1 MPIFYKTIYHKEIE
15 VFNIKT
21 DVLIIAFIAGNLDQM
36 WYSWPMNGY
45 MAPQVQGIGESE
57 VYLSFQAQVAAVA
70 KVERPVLIVGER
82 GTGKEVAARRI
93 HYMSSRWDGPLVTV
107 NCASLPPSLIESE
120 LFGVEKG
127 AYTGAVASRKGRFEE
142 AEGGTLFLDE
152 IGLVPMPVQEKL
164 LRVVEYGTYERL
176 GSSDT
181 KVADVRIVGATNADL
196 RALCIEGKFKEDLL
210 DRLSFDVL
218 FVPPL
223 RYRGEDIL
231 LLANNF
237 AIRMASELGRD
248 MIPVFSD
255 KVQEKML
262 SYSWP
267 GNVREL
273 KNVVER
279 AVYRAKGDLIEE
291 IETDPFHNPYPP
303 LGKEKRDDDDIFA
316 SLPLDQIEKA
326 HTMLDIS
333 FLKRALAVAGG
344 NQKKACEEM
353 GISYD
358 SFRGLYRKY
367 RESLAN
373 KEEK

>member
-1 MPIFYKTIYHKEIE
+1 
-15 VFNIKT
+15 
-21 DVLIIAFIAGNLDQM
+21 
-36 WYSWPMNGY
+36 MNGY
-45 MAPQVQGIGESE
+45 MAPPVQGIGESE
-57 VYLSFQAQVAAVA
+57 VYLKFQDQVATCA
-70 KVERPVLIVGER
+70 KVDRPVLIVGER

-93 HYMSSRWDGPLVTV
+93 HYMSQRWDGPLVTV
-107 NCASLPPSLIESE
+107 NCASLPQNLIESE

-152 IGLVPMPVQEKL
+152 IGLVPMSVQEKL

-176 GSSDT
+176 GSSET

-196 RALCIEGKFKEDLL
+196 QKLAFEGKFKEDLL

-223 RYRGEDIL
+223 RYRGDDIL

-237 AIRMASELGRD
+237 AVRMATELGRED
-248 MIPVFSD
+248 IPIFSEEVER
-255 KVQEKML
+255 KLL
-262 SYSWP
+262 SYNWP

-279 AVYRAKGDLIEE
+279 AVYRTKGSIVEN
-291 IETDPFHNPYPP
+291 IETDPFHNPYLPIGQNNNEDTEDP
-303 LGKEKRDDDDIFA
+303 YTSLSRD
-316 SLPLDQIEKA
+316 SLEKA
-326 HTMLDIS
+326 HEDLDVS
-333 FLKRALAVAGG
+333 FLSRALRLTEG
-344 NQKKACEEM
+344 NQKKAAEEM

-358 SFRGLYRKY
+358 SFRGMYRKY
-367 RESLAN
+367 RDRLKDIS
-373 KEEK
+373 K

>member
-1 MPIFYKTIYHKEIE
+1 
-15 VFNIKT
+15 
-21 DVLIIAFIAGNLDQM
+21 
-36 WYSWPMNGY
+36 MNGY
-45 MAPQVQGIGESE
+45 MAPPVQGIGESE
-57 VYLSFQAQVAAVA
+57 VYLKFQDQVATCA
-70 KVERPVLIVGER
+70 KVDRPVLIVGER

-93 HYMSSRWDGPLVTV
+93 HYMSQRWDGPLVTV
-107 NCASLPPSLIESE
+107 NCASLPQNLIESE

-152 IGLVPMPVQEKL
+152 IGLVPMSVQEKL

-176 GSSDT
+176 GSSET

-196 RALCIEGKFKEDLL
+196 QKLALEGKFKEDLL

-223 RYRGEDIL
+223 RYRGDDIL

-237 AIRMASELGRD
+237 AVRMATELGRED
-248 MIPVFSD
+248 IPIFSEEVER
-255 KVQEKML
+255 KLL
-262 SYSWP
+262 SYNWP

-279 AVYRAKGDLIEE
+279 AVYRTKGSIVEN
-291 IETDPFHNPYPP
+291 IETDPFHNPYLPIGQNNNEDTEDP
-303 LGKEKRDDDDIFA
+303 YT
-316 SLPLDQIEKA
+316 SLSLDSLEKA
-326 HTMLDIS
+326 HEDLDVS
-333 FLKRALAVAGG
+333 FLSRALRLTEG
-344 NQKKACEEM
+344 NQKKAAEEM

-358 SFRGLYRKY
+358 SFRGMYRKY
-367 RESLAN
+367 RDRLKDIS
-373 KEEK
+373 K

>member
-1 MPIFYKTIYHKEIE
+1 
-15 VFNIKT
+15 
-21 DVLIIAFIAGNLDQM
+21 
-36 WYSWPMNGY
+36 MNGY
-45 MAPQVQGIGESE
+45 MAPPVQGIGESE
-57 VYLSFQAQVAAVA
+57 VYLKFQDQVATCA
-70 KVERPVLIVGER
+70 KVDRPVLIVGER

-93 HYMSSRWDGPLVTV
+93 HYMSQRWDGPLVTV
-107 NCASLPPSLIESE
+107 NCASLPQNLIESE

-152 IGLVPMPVQEKL
+152 IGLVPMSVQEKL

-176 GSSDT
+176 GSSET

-196 RALCIEGKFKEDLL
+196 QKLAIEGKFKEDLL

-223 RYRGEDIL
+223 RYRGDDIL

-237 AIRMASELGRD
+237 AVRMATELGRED
-248 MIPVFSD
+248 IPIFSEEVER
-255 KVQEKML
+255 KLL
-262 SYSWP
+262 SYNWP

-279 AVYRAKGDLIEE
+279 AVYRTKGSIVEN
-291 IETDPFHNPYPP
+291 IETDPFHNPYRPIGQNNNEDTEDP
-303 LGKEKRDDDDIFA
+303 YT
-316 SLPLDQIEKA
+316 SLSLDSLEKA
-326 HTMLDIS
+326 HEDLDVS
-333 FLKRALAVAGG
+333 FLSRALRLTEG
-344 NQKKACEEM
+344 NQKKAAEEM

-358 SFRGLYRKY
+358 SFRGMYRKY
-367 RESLAN
+367 RDRLKDIS
-373 KEEK
+373 K

>member
-1 MPIFYKTIYHKEIE
+1 
-15 VFNIKT
+15 
-21 DVLIIAFIAGNLDQM
+21 
-36 WYSWPMNGY
+36 MNGY
-45 MAPQVQGIGESE
+45 MAPPVQGIGESE
-57 VYLSFQAQVAAVA
+57 VYLKFQDQVATCA
-70 KVERPVLIVGER
+70 KVDRPVLIVGER

-93 HYMSSRWDGPLVTV
+93 HYMSQRWDGPLVTV
-107 NCASLPPSLIESE
+107 NCASLPQSLIESE

-152 IGLVPMPVQEKL
+152 IGLVPMSVQEKL

-176 GSSDT
+176 GSSET
-181 KVADVRIVGATNADL
+181 KIANVRIVGATNADL
-196 RALCIEGKFKEDLL
+196 HQLAMEGKFKEDLL

-237 AIRMASELGRD
+237 AVRMASELGRD
-248 MIPVFSD
+248 DIPFFSEEVEQ
-255 KVQEKML
+255 KLL

-279 AVYRAKGDLIEE
+279 AVYRTKGSFIESV
-291 IETDPFHNPYPP
+291 ETDPFHNPYLPI
-303 LGKEKRDDDDIFA
+303 GKEEKREKEDPFSSIPLE
-316 SLPLDQIEKA
+316 SLERAHEDLDV
-326 HTMLDIS
+326 S
-333 FLKRALAVAGG
+333 FLSRALKLTDG
-344 NQKKACEEM
+344 NQKKAAEEM

-358 SFRGLYRKY
+358 SFRGMYRKY
-367 RESLAN
+367 KDRLKDIS
-373 KEEK
+373 K

>member
-1 MPIFYKTIYHKEIE
+1 
-15 VFNIKT
+15 
-21 DVLIIAFIAGNLDQM
+21 
-36 WYSWPMNGY
+36 MNGY
-45 MAPQVQGIGESE
+45 MAPPVQGIGESE
-57 VYLSFQAQVAAVA
+57 VYLKFQDQVATCA
-70 KVERPVLIVGER
+70 KVDRPVLIVGER

-93 HYMSSRWDGPLVTV
+93 HYMSQRWDGPLVTV
-107 NCASLPPSLIESE
+107 NCASLPQNLIESE

-152 IGLVPMPVQEKL
+152 IGLVPMSVQEKL

-176 GSSDT
+176 GSSET

-196 RALCIEGKFKEDLL
+196 QKLAFEGKFKEDLL

-223 RYRGEDIL
+223 RYRGDGIL

-237 AIRMASELGRD
+237 AVRMATELGRED
-248 MIPVFSD
+248 IPIFSEEVER
-255 KVQEKML
+255 KLL
-262 SYSWP
+262 SYNWP

-279 AVYRAKGDLIEE
+279 AVYRTKGSIVEN
-291 IETDPFHNPYPP
+291 IETDPFHNPYLPIGQNNNEDTEDP
-303 LGKEKRDDDDIFA
+303 YT
-316 SLPLDQIEKA
+316 SLSLDSLEKA
-326 HTMLDIS
+326 HEDLDVS
-333 FLKRALAVAGG
+333 FLSRALRLTEG
-344 NQKKACEEM
+344 NQKKAAEEM

-358 SFRGLYRKY
+358 SFRGMYRKY
-367 RESLAN
+367 RDRLKDIS
-373 KEEK
+373 K

>member
-1 MPIFYKTIYHKEIE
+1 
-15 VFNIKT
+15 
-21 DVLIIAFIAGNLDQM
+21 
-36 WYSWPMNGY
+36 MNGY
-45 MAPQVQGIGESE
+45 MAPPVQGIGESE
-57 VYLSFQAQVAAVA
+57 VYLKFQDQVATCA
-70 KVERPVLIVGER
+70 KVDRPVLIVGER

-93 HYMSSRWDGPLVTV
+93 HYMSQRWDGPLVTV
-107 NCASLPPSLIESE
+107 NCASLPQNLIESE

-152 IGLVPMPVQEKL
+152 IGLVPMSVQEKL

-176 GSSDT
+176 GSSET

-196 RALCIEGKFKEDLL
+196 QKLAFEGKFKEDLL

-223 RYRGEDIL
+223 RYRGDDIL

-237 AIRMASELGRD
+237 AVRMATELGRED
-248 MIPVFSD
+248 IPIFSEEVER
-255 KVQEKML
+255 KLL
-262 SYSWP
+262 SYNWP

-279 AVYRAKGDLIEE
+279 AVYRTKGSIVEN
-291 IETDPFHNPYPP
+291 IETDPFHNPYLPIGQNNNEDTEDP
-303 LGKEKRDDDDIFA
+303 YT
-316 SLPLDQIEKA
+316 SLSLDSLEEA
-326 HTMLDIS
+326 HEDLDVS
-333 FLKRALAVAGG
+333 FLSRALRLTEG
-344 NQKKACEEM
+344 NQKKAAEEM

-358 SFRGLYRKY
+358 SFRGMYRKY
-367 RESLAN
+367 RDRLKDIS
-373 KEEK
+373 K

>member
-1 MPIFYKTIYHKEIE
+1 
-15 VFNIKT
+15 
-21 DVLIIAFIAGNLDQM
+21 
-36 WYSWPMNGY
+36 
-45 MAPQVQGIGESE
+45 MAPPVQGIGESE
-57 VYLSFQAQVAAVA
+57 VYLKFQDQVATCA
-70 KVERPVLIVGER
+70 KVDRPVLIVGER

-93 HYMSSRWDGPLVTV
+93 HYMSQRWDGPLVTV
-107 NCASLPPSLIESE
+107 NCASLPQNLIESE

-152 IGLVPMPVQEKL
+152 IGLVPMSVQEKL

-176 GSSDT
+176 GSSET

-196 RALCIEGKFKEDLL
+196 QKLAIEGKFKEDLL

-223 RYRGEDIL
+223 RYRGDDIL

-237 AIRMASELGRD
+237 AVRMATELGRED
-248 MIPVFSD
+248 IPIFSEEVER
-255 KVQEKML
+255 KLL
-262 SYSWP
+262 SYNWP

-279 AVYRAKGDLIEE
+279 AVYRTKGSIVEN
-291 IETDPFHNPYPP
+291 IETDPFHNPYLPIGQNNNEDTEDP
-303 LGKEKRDDDDIFA
+303 YT
-316 SLPLDQIEKA
+316 SLSLDSLEKA
-326 HTMLDIS
+326 HEDLDVS
-333 FLKRALAVAGG
+333 FLSRALRLTEG
-344 NQKKACEEM
+344 NQKKAAEEM

-358 SFRGLYRKY
+358 SFRGMYRKY
-367 RESLAN
+367 RDRLKDIS
-373 KEEK
+373 K

>member
-1 MPIFYKTIYHKEIE
+1 
-15 VFNIKT
+15 
-21 DVLIIAFIAGNLDQM
+21 
-36 WYSWPMNGY
+36 MNGY
-45 MAPQVQGIGESE
+45 MAPPVQGIGESE
-57 VYLSFQAQVAAVA
+57 VYLKFQDQVATCA
-70 KVERPVLIVGER
+70 KVDRPVLIVGER

-93 HYMSSRWDGPLVTV
+93 HYMSQRWDGPLVTV
-107 NCASLPPSLIESE
+107 NCASLPQNLIESE

-152 IGLVPMPVQEKL
+152 IGLVPMSVQEKL

-176 GSSDT
+176 GSSET

-196 RALCIEGKFKEDLL
+196 QKLALEGKFKEDLL

-223 RYRGEDIL
+223 RYRGDDIL

-237 AIRMASELGRD
+237 AVRMATELGRED
-248 MIPVFSD
+248 IPIFSEEVER
-255 KVQEKML
+255 KLL
-262 SYSWP
+262 SYNWP

-279 AVYRAKGDLIEE
+279 AVYRTKGSIVEN
-291 IETDPFHNPYPP
+291 IETDPFHNPYLPIGQKNNEDTEDP
-303 LGKEKRDDDDIFA
+303 YT
-316 SLPLDQIEKA
+316 SLSLDSLEKA
-326 HTMLDIS
+326 HEDLDVS
-333 FLKRALAVAGG
+333 FLSRALRLTEG
-344 NQKKACEEM
+344 NQKKAAEEM

-358 SFRGLYRKY
+358 SFRGMYRKY
-367 RESLAN
+367 RDRLKDIS
-373 KEEK
+373 K

>member
-1 MPIFYKTIYHKEIE
+1 
-15 VFNIKT
+15 
-21 DVLIIAFIAGNLDQM
+21 
-36 WYSWPMNGY
+36 MNGY
-45 MAPQVQGIGESE
+45 MAPPVQGIGESE
-57 VYLSFQAQVAAVA
+57 VYLKFQDQVATCA
-70 KVERPVLIVGER
+70 KVDRPVLIVGER

-93 HYMSSRWDGPLVTV
+93 HYMSQRWDGPLVTV
-107 NCASLPPSLIESE
+107 NCASLPQNLIESE

-152 IGLVPMPVQEKL
+152 IGLVPMSVQEKL

-176 GSSDT
+176 GSSET

-196 RALCIEGKFKEDLL
+196 QKLAIEGKFKEDLL

-223 RYRGEDIL
+223 RYRGDDIL

-237 AIRMASELGRD
+237 AVRMATELGRED
-248 MIPVFSD
+248 IPIFSEEVER
-255 KVQEKML
+255 KLL
-262 SYSWP
+262 SYNWP

-279 AVYRAKGDLIEE
+279 AVYRTKGSIVEN
-291 IETDPFHNPYPP
+291 IETDPFHNPYLPIGQNNNEDTEDP
-303 LGKEKRDDDDIFA
+303 YT
-316 SLPLDQIEKA
+316 SLSLDSLEKA
-326 HTMLDIS
+326 HEDLDVS
-333 FLKRALAVAGG
+333 FLSRALRLTEG
-344 NQKKACEEM
+344 NQKKAAEEM

-358 SFRGLYRKY
+358 SFRGMYRKY
-367 RESLAN
+367 RDRLKDIS
-373 KEEK
+373 K

>member
-1 MPIFYKTIYHKEIE
+1 
-15 VFNIKT
+15 
-21 DVLIIAFIAGNLDQM
+21 
-36 WYSWPMNGY
+36 MNGY
-45 MAPQVQGIGESE
+45 MAPPVQGIGESE
-57 VYLSFQAQVAAVA
+57 VYLKFQDQVATCA
-70 KVERPVLIVGER
+70 KVDRPVLIVGER

-93 HYMSSRWDGPLVTV
+93 HYMSQRWDGPLVTV
-107 NCASLPPSLIESE
+107 NCASLPQNLIESD

-152 IGLVPMPVQEKL
+152 IGLVPMSVQEKL

-176 GSSDT
+176 GSSET

-196 RALCIEGKFKEDLL
+196 QKLAFEGKFKEDLL

-223 RYRGEDIL
+223 RYRGDDIL

-237 AIRMASELGRD
+237 AVRMATELGRED
-248 MIPVFSD
+248 IPIFSEEVER
-255 KVQEKML
+255 KLL
-262 SYSWP
+262 SYNWP

-279 AVYRAKGDLIEE
+279 AVYRTKGSIVEN
-291 IETDPFHNPYPP
+291 IETDPFHNPYLPIGQKNNEDTEDP
-303 LGKEKRDDDDIFA
+303 YT
-316 SLPLDQIEKA
+316 SLSLDSLEKA
-326 HTMLDIS
+326 HEDLDVS
-333 FLKRALAVAGG
+333 FLSRALRLTEG
-344 NQKKACEEM
+344 NEEEAAEEM

-358 SFRGLYRKY
+358 SFRGMYRKY
-367 RESLAN
+367 RDRLKDIS
-373 KEEK
+373 K

>member
-1 MPIFYKTIYHKEIE
+1 
-15 VFNIKT
+15 
-21 DVLIIAFIAGNLDQM
+21 
-36 WYSWPMNGY
+36 MNGY

-57 VYLSFQAQVAAVA
+57 VYLKFQDQVANCA

-93 HYMSSRWDGPLVTV
+93 HYMSQRWDGPLVTV
-107 NCASLPPSLIESE
+107 NCASLPQSLIESE

-152 IGLVPMPVQEKL
+152 IGLVPMSVQEKL

-176 GSSDT
+176 GSSET
-181 KVADVRIVGATNADL
+181 KIANVRIVGATNADL
-196 RALCIEGKFKEDLL
+196 HQLAVEGKFKEDLL

-223 RYRGEDIL
+223 RYRGDDII

-237 AIRMASELGRD
+237 AVRMASELGRD
-248 MIPVFSD
+248 EIPIFSEE
-255 KVQEKML
+255 VEKKLL

-279 AVYRAKGDLIEE
+279 AVYRTKGSVIND
-291 IETDPFHNPYPP
+291 IETDPFHNPYRPI
-303 LGKEKRDDDDIFA
+303 GKEEKKENDPFS
-316 SLPLDQIEKA
+316 SLPLESLEKA
-326 HTMLDIS
+326 HEDLDVS
-333 FLKRALAVAGG
+333 FLIRALKLTEG
-344 NQKKACEEM
+344 NQKKAAEEM

-358 SFRGLYRKY
+358 SFRGMYRKY
-367 RESLAN
+367 RERL
-373 KEEK
+373 KEYSK